1 MSLTKQEKLGTGNF
15 IVTVLAIISMKYLS
29 FLIPEFPNAEEIGGL
44 LTFSIVMI
52 VAVLIIHTSTWV
64 LLLRYFNIEANKLKL
79 KLMIYEILFLLSL
92 VVLYAEAKY
101 GILPTVIAEN
111 MLTGIGLFI
120 IVQMLLSVFF
130 TIIISK
136 VPSK

>member
-29 FLIPEFPNAEEIGGL
+29 LYIPGFPNIEDVGGL
-44 LTFSIVMI
+44 LIFSIVMI
-52 VAVLIIHTSTWV
+52 IAVLIIHTATWV
-64 LLLRYFNIEANKLKL
+64 LLLRYFNIEKIKS

-92 VVLYAEAKY
+92 AILYAEANY
-101 GILPTVIAEN
+101 GILPTAIAEN
-111 MLTGIGLFI
+111 LLTGIGIFLLI
-120 IVQMLLSVFF
+120 QMLLSVIF

-136 VPSK
+136 VPSKY